1 MNSTGAPESYP
12 TYSMVGDRYTLLL
25 TGEQTAGAYAVVEA
39 FVPPGGGPPAH
50 VHRREDEAFLVVEGE
65 FEFTVGGER
74 VRLAAGGFIFGPRG
88 VPHAFKSVGPTAGR
102 MIITAL
108 PAGLERSIAA
118 IGTRLPGREAAPIPP
133 TPEHLDRAAQLAA
146 SYGVE
151 IVPGPG

>member
-1 MNSTGAPESYP
+1 
-12 TYSMVGDRYTLLL
+12 
-25 TGEQTAGAYAVVEA
+25 
-39 FVPPGGGPPAH
+39 PGGG
-50 VHRREDEAFLVVEGE
+50 DEGFGWA
-65 FEFTVGGER
+65 GGESDFPGGGDGP
-74 VRLAAGGFIFGPRG
+74 RLTAGGFIFGPRG

-118 IGTRLPGREAAPIPP
+118 IGTRLPSREAAPIPP

>member
-12 TYSMVGDRYTLLL
+12 SYSMVGDRYTLLL

-39 FVPPGGGPPAH
+39 FVPPGGGPAAH
-50 VHRREDEAFLVVEGE
+50 VHRLEDEAFLVVEGE

-74 VRLAAGGFIFGPRG
+74 VRLTAGGFIFGPRG

-108 PAGLERSIAA
+108 PAGLEHSIAA
-118 IGTRLPGREAAPIPP
+118 IGTRLPSREAAPSPP
-133 TPEHLDRAAQLAA
+133 TPEHLDRVAQLAA

>member
-1 MNSTGAPESYP
+1 MISTGAPENYP

-25 TGEQTAGAYAVVEA
+25 TGEQTAGVYAVVEA

-50 VHRREDEAFLVVEGE
+50 VHSLEDEAFLVVEGE
-65 FEFTVGGER
+65 FEFNVGGER
-74 VRLAAGGFIFGPRG
+74 VRLTAGGFIFGPRG

-102 MIITAL
+102 MIITVL

-118 IGTRLPGREAAPIPP
+118 IGTWLPGREDAPIPP
-133 TPEHLDRAAQLAA
+133 TPEHMERVAQLAA
-146 SYGVE
+146 SYGIE

>member
-1 MNSTGAPESYP
+1 MSSTEALESYP

-25 TGEQTAGAYAVVEA
+25 TGEQTGGAYAVVEA

-50 VHRREDEAFLVVEGE
+50 VHSREDEAFLVVEGE
-65 FEFTVGGER
+65 FELTVGDER
-74 VRLAAGGFIFGPRG
+74 VRLSAGGFIFGPRG
-88 VPHAFKSVGPTAGR
+88 VPHAFKSVGPTAGW
-102 MIITAL
+102 MIITTL
-108 PAGLERSIAA
+108 PAGVERSIAA

-133 TPEHLDRAAQLAA
+133 TPEHLDRVAQLAA

>member
-1 MNSTGAPESYP
+1 MTSFFGP
-12 TYSMVGDRYTLLL
+12 YSRRYNLNCSLGDGSQLSSLSF

-65 FEFTVGGER
+65 FEFNLGGKR
-74 VRLAAGGFIFGPRG
+74 VRLNAGGFIFGPRG

-102 MIITAL
+102 MI
-108 PAGLERSIAA
+108 
-118 IGTRLPGREAAPIPP
+118 GTRLPGREDAPIPP
-133 TPEHLDRAAQLAA
+133 TPEHMDRVAQLAA

-151 IVPGPG
+151 IVPG

>member
-1 MNSTGAPESYP
+1 MNSTGIPQSYP
-12 TYSMVGDRYTLLL
+12 TYSMIGERHTLLL
-25 TGEQTAGAYAVVEA
+25 TGEQTAGAYAVVEV

-50 VHRREDEAFLVVEGE
+50 VHSREDEAFLVVEGE
-65 FEFTVGGER
+65 FEFVVGGER
-74 VRLAAGGFIFGPRG
+74 VRLTAGGFVFGPRG
-88 VPHAFKSVGPTAGR
+88 VPHAFKCVGPTAGR

-108 PAGLERSIAA
+108 PAGVERAIAA

-133 TPEHLDRAAQLAA
+133 TPEHLDRAAQLGA

>member
-1 MNSTGAPESYP
+1 MSSTGAPESYP

-65 FEFTVGGER
+65 FVFNLGGKR
-74 VRLAAGGFIFGPRG
+74 VRLTAGGFIFGPRG

-102 MIITAL
+102 MIITVL
-108 PAGLERSIAA
+108 PAGVERSIAA
-118 IGTRLPGREAAPIPP
+118 IGTRLPGREDAPIPP
-133 TPEHLDRAAQLAA
+133 TPEHMDRVAQLAA